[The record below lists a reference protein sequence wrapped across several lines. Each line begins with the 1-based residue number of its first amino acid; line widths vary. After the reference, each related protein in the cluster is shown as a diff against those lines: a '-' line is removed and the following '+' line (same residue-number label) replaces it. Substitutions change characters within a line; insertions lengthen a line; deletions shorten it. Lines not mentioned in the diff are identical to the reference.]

1 MATPE
6 AAVARLVRVRRIVD
20 IATLQASTGER
31 SRRSLFRDLKRL
43 GYLSSFTHAGR
54 YYTLEEIPQFDLDG
68 LWFYEGVGFSRLG
81 TLKETVGQLVREAPA
96 GKTHGELRT
105 PLRVRVHNTLH
116 DLYRGRAIGR
126 HAVEGL
132 SEFVY
137 VSPDATESARQIAHR
152 EQSLQVRRAAPLPPT
167 ETVLAILAEALRAQ
181 RVVVSAEEVSHRL
194 SARGMQVGP
203 EEVERVFAHY
213 DLLGGKKN
221 DTPPPIR
228 SRP

>member
-1 MATPE
+1 MPTPE
-6 AAVARLVRVRRIVD
+6 ADVARLVRVRRMAD
-20 IATLQASTGER
+20 MATLQASIGER

-54 YYTLEEIPQFDLDG
+54 YYTLKDIPQFDLNG
-68 LWFYEGVGFSRLG
+68 LWFHEDVGFSRLG
-81 TLKETVGQLVREAPA
+81 TLKDTVVQLVRVAPS
-96 GKTHGELRT
+96 GKTHGELRAL
-105 PLRVRVHNTLH
+105 LRVRVHNTLH

-126 HAVEGL
+126 RAVEGL
-132 SEFVY
+132 SAFLY

-152 EQSLQVRRAAPLPPT
+152 QHSLQVRRAAPLPST
-167 ETVLAILAEALRAQ
+167 ETVLAILAEALRAE
-181 RVVVSAEEVSHRL
+181 RVMVSAEEVSHRL
-194 SARGMQVGP
+194 SARAVRVGP

-221 DTPPPIR
+221 DTPPPTR